1 MIYTPLRDGRA
12 VEQGSQGG
20 ERAGVTWRG
29 SWAFAGWGTENL
41 GTPHLK
47 TAGLSPHA
55 RLRQLPPLRLPRPF
69 GHPLPSP
76 VLDEDAPHAA
86 LVSPRSS
93 LHVLSSF
100 PWGARA
106 LSRCQA
112 DAGLSCFLG
121 LARGTA
127 RQLLVLRFMPLG
139 GREQAAAL
147 DRWGSG
153 STEKEGDFPK
163 VTRPPGPSPPPASPP
178 PFKGMPGPGTHAG
191 GLAGAEA
198 GWGESRSPTPP
209 GPLSCRALTRLP
221 GPRQDGRY
229 GGSSPLLLT
238 APASVCPSVKGVGF
252 RETFWEGLKE
262 ALGLSEGACLG
273 ASSILLRP
281 LTGCATSRLILEA
294 TRLP

>member
-1 MIYTPLRDGRA
+1 MSGRC
-12 VEQGSQGG
+12 
-20 ERAGVTWRG
+20 RA
-29 SWAFAGWGTENL
+29 EL
-41 GTPHLK
+41 
-47 TAGLSPHA
+47 
-55 RLRQLPPLRLPRPF
+55 
-69 GHPLPSP
+69 
-76 VLDEDAPHAA
+76 
-86 LVSPRSS
+86 
-93 LHVLSSF
+93 
-100 PWGARA
+100 
-106 LSRCQA
+106 
-112 DAGLSCFLG
+112 CFLG

-127 RQLLVLRFMPLG
+127 RQLLVSRFMPLG

-262 ALGLSEGACLG
+262 ALGLSEGACLE

-281 LTGCATSRLILEA
+281 LTGCANFKINFRSDEASLRHLRAPQLTSYAGIFRVESLPLSGEGGHWRGEACPGEGPTHAHGPLWDAVSRLYCS
-294 TRLP
+294 RV

>member
-112 DAGLSCFLG
+112 DAGLSSVSWDLQGERLG
-121 LARGTA
+121 SCWCRG
-127 RQLLVLRFMPLG
+127 
-139 GREQAAAL
+139 
-147 DRWGSG
+147 S
-153 STEKEGDFPK
+153 
-163 VTRPPGPSPPPASPP
+163 
-178 PFKGMPGPGTHAG
+178 
-191 GLAGAEA
+191 
-198 GWGESRSPTPP
+198 
-209 GPLSCRALTRLP
+209 
-221 GPRQDGRY
+221 
-229 GGSSPLLLT
+229 
-238 APASVCPSVKGVGF
+238 CPSVAGN
-252 RETFWEGLKE
+252 R
-262 ALGLSEGACLG
+262 
-273 ASSILLRP
+273 LLP
-281 LTGCATSRLILEA
+281 LTGGAAEA
-294 TRLP
+294 RRRKVTFPRSPGLLGLPRPQRPLLRSKACRGLAHTPVAWREQRQGGENLAHPLHLGPCLAER